1 MDDIN
6 QRQVL
11 SNRARGPPRSFNF
24 DHVFWTGSSQYE
36 VYQSMGE
43 PLVDSLLAGFNVCLF
58 GYGQTGSGKT
68 YTMMGSDGENNRGI
82 IPRFYSDLLHRLQK
96 MKESGTIE
104 ALNCEVSYF
113 EVYNE
118 RIYDLLR
125 KSENQKESPK
135 ERVANY

>member
-1 MDDIN
+1 
-6 QRQVL
+6 
-11 SNRARGPPRSFNF
+11 
-24 DHVFWTGSSQYE
+24 
-36 VYQSMGE
+36 MGE